1 MLRSDSRESSADS
14 SHDLDT
20 TTATEVSITPPRH
33 HATFATTSEHIET
46 TPSSTLI
53 TPHAPVVRDDRPVTH
68 LKYDNPA
75 LVTPLERTLWLPRDP
90 LLPLDLGDTV
100 DYHGTALVSSEGGRG
115 VIVSSFAGVEGAE
128 TDLGL
133 CRALGTRI

>member
-1 MLRSDSRESSADS
+1 MLRSDSRESSVDS
-14 SHDLDT
+14 SHETDT
-20 TTATEVSITPPRH
+20 TIATDGFVSPLHH
-33 HATFATTSEHIET
+33 HATFATASEHVET
-46 TPSSTLI
+46 TPSSALI

-68 LKYDNPA
+68 LRYDNPA

-115 VIVSSFAGVEGAE
+115 VIVSSFAAAWGME

-133 CRALGTRI
+133 RRALGTRI